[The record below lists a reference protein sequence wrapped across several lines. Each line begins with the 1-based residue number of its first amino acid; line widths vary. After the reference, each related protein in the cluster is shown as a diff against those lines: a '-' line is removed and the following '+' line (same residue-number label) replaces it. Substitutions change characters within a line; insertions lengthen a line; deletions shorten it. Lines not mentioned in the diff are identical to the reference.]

1 MPSESWTHG
10 RYDEKFDVFSFG
22 VLMVQTITM
31 LPPNPSDC
39 VDSSSVIVPEVKR
52 HEDHLQQIK
61 GHLLQDLAHCCLQDD
76 TITRPSARETCHTLQ
91 QLTIQCSC

>member
-1 MPSESWTHG
+1 MEDM
-10 RYDEKFDVFSFG
+10 RRNLMYFRLVFSWYKS
-22 VLMVQTITM
+22 
-31 LPPNPSDC
+31 PSDC